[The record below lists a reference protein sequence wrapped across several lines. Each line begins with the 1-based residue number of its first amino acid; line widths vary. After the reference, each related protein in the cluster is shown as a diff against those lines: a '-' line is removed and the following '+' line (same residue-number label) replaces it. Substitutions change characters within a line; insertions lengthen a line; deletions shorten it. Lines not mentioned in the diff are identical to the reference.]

1 MLTRSMIERVSAAA
15 RFEDAIQIILDD
27 VIALHGSEYGNLQLA
42 SGDELLIAAQ
52 RGFFAPFLIA
62 FRRVRKEDGSA
73 CGRAIRRGE
82 QIVINDVGLDEAYA
96 PYRKIAAA
104 AGYRAVQSTPLL
116 TSGGIVL
123 GVVSTH
129 FTVPHTPTWIE
140 METLGKYGP
149 AAADVAY
156 SLLNGMSL
164 AVKAEE
170 MSSKLYAR
178 FL

>member
-82 QIVINDVGLDEAYA
+82 QIVINDVGLD
-96 PYRKIAAA
+96 
-104 AGYRAVQSTPLL
+104 
-116 TSGGIVL
+116 
-123 GVVSTH
+123 
-129 FTVPHTPTWIE
+129 
-140 METLGKYGP
+140 
-149 AAADVAY
+149 
-156 SLLNGMSL
+156 
-164 AVKAEE
+164 
-170 MSSKLYAR
+170 
-178 FL
+178 